1 VKKYIDWILSDPGQ
15 KVVEDS
21 GYVPVPPSARKAP

>member
-1 VKKYIDWILSDPGQ
+1 VKAYIDWILSEAGQ

-21 GYVPVPPSARKAP
+21 GYVPVPPGERAKR